1 MSEGTQRTLT
11 VRECRMNDAL
21 AELVAE
27 HKIIAR
33 VLRTLE
39 HWASSVAR
47 RALDDRAELTAFAE
61 FFYRFADDH
70 HHDKEERILFAAM
83 IEHGVPREEGPLAMM
98 LREHEQC
105 RASTRLL
112 LELAGQ
118 DHPWT
123 DADREVLGA
132 ASIAYS
138 NLLRVHM
145 GKEDEFLYPM
155 VTRRLSPVLKH
166 VAREFARF
174 RAQETGEDEYRRLL
188 VLADSLIERHSAR

>member
-1 MSEGTQRTLT
+1 
-11 VRECRMNDAL
+11 MNDAL
-21 AELVAE
+21 ADLIAE

-33 VLRTLE
+33 VLRALE
-39 HWASSVAR
+39 QWARTVAL
-47 RALDDRAELTAFAE
+47 RALDDRAELTAFTE
-61 FFYRFADDH
+61 FFCRFADDH

-98 LREHEQC
+98 LREHQQS
-105 RASTRLL
+105 RAATRLL
-112 LELAGQ
+112 LELASQ

-132 ASIAYS
+132 SSAGYS

-174 RAQETGEDEYRRLL
+174 RALETGEDEYRRLL
-188 VLADSLIERHSAR
+188 VLGESLIRRHEWGPAPLQRSSAR

>member
-1 MSEGTQRTLT
+1 
-11 VRECRMNDAL
+11 MNDAL
-21 AELVAE
+21 ADLIAE
-27 HKIIAR
+27 HQIIAR

-39 HWASSVAR
+39 RWAESVAC
-47 RALDDRAELTAFAE
+47 RALDDRAELAAFAE
-61 FFYRFADDH
+61 FFCRFADDH
-70 HHDKEERILFAAM
+70 HHDKEERILFEAM
-83 IEHGVPREEGPLAMM
+83 IEHGVPRDEGPLAMM
-98 LREHEQC
+98 FREHQQS

-112 LELAGQ
+112 LELASQ

-132 ASIAYS
+132 ASAAYS

-145 GKEDEFLYPM
+145 SKEDEFLYPM

-174 RAQETGEDEYRRLL
+174 RALETGEDEYRRLL
-188 VLADSLIERHSAR
+188 VLGESLIRRHGQWDRAPLQRSSAR